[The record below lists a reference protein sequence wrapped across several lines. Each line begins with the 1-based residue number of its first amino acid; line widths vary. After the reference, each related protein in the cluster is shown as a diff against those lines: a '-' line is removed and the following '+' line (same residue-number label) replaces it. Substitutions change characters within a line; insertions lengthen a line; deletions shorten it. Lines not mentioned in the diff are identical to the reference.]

1 MSASACLGAP
11 ASKSCGAIVDSN
23 KGHPS
28 VLATAG
34 PTGPHPSH
42 CLPPSGE
49 GPALEL
55 LGGASLGL
63 SPPASFL
70 SPNTPTGASWNRTN
84 FLNFPST
91 ISAPPS
97 PRESLTQFESLHTRV
112 HNSTHHHSQCVSNP
126 NTHQL
131 QKRPHAGSLRAG
143 EHFSTQNGVIH

>member
-34 PTGPHPSH
+34 PTGPHPSR

-55 LGGASLGL
+55 LGGAGPGLG
-63 SPPASFL
+63 PPASFL

-84 FLNFPST
+84 FLNSPST
-91 ISAPPS
+91 ISALPS
-97 PRESLTQFESLHTRV
+97 PHIQSFTQFESLHTCV
-112 HNSTHHHSQCVSNP
+112 HNSTHHHSQSGSNP
-126 NTHQL
+126 NTHQ
-131 QKRPHAGSLRAG
+131 P
-143 EHFSTQNGVIH
+143 QNRNPKQGPSVLGNISQHRME